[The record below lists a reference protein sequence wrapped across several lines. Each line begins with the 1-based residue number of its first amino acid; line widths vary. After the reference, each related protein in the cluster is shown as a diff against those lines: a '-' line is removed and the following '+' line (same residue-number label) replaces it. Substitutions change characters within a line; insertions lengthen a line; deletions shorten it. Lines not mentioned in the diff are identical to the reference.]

1 MKRKGESN
9 MSMLSVENLTH
20 MYGDKIIFQNI
31 DFRLLRGE
39 HVGLVGSN
47 GAGKSTLLRILAG
60 ELLPDEGTIEWFPHM
75 KIGFLQQHIDLQVG
89 TTIMKYLQSAFA
101 HLYDIESRMLQ
112 IAEKMATGDNLEQL
126 LVQYGELQSVLEHS
140 DFYHIEEKIE
150 MIAAGLGIL
159 ELGMDRA
166 VEQLSGGQ
174 RTKLLLGKLLL
185 EEPHVLL
192 LDEPTNYLDSVHIE
206 WLMGYLRN
214 YEHAYIVVSH
224 DERFLNEITNVIYHL
239 EHKGLKRYIGNYQTF
254 LTNYEQNKQ
263 QLQVAYD
270 RQQREME
277 RLKNFIQKN
286 KVRKAKQAKSR
297 EKVLAK
303 INQIGKPTS
312 ALQPRFTFQVRLD
325 PVSRILETK
334 NIQIGYKE
342 PLFSPIDLQIKR
354 GEKIAII
361 GYNGIGKTTMLK
373 TLLGYLHPL
382 SGTVQIGERVNP
394 AYFAQEEFATEQ
406 TPLEEVWSLRPD
418 MTQKQIRQSLARCGL
433 TEEHI
438 LQPLCSLSGG
448 EQTKVRLCE
457 LMLKESNVLVLDE
470 PTNHLDVRAKEA
482 LKQALME
489 YEGTILLVSH
499 EPDFYEEWV
508 TQVWTVQDWC
518 KHA

>member
-1 MKRKGESN
+1 
-9 MSMLSVENLTH
+9 MSMLSVESLTH

-31 DFRLLRGE
+31 GFRLLRGE

-47 GAGKSTLLRILAG
+47 GAGKSTLLRILSG
-60 ELLPDEGTIEWFPHM
+60 TLLPDKGTIEWFPQM
-75 KIGFLQQHIDLQVG
+75 KIGFLQQHIDLQAG
-89 TTIMKYLQSAFA
+89 TTIMKYLQSAFT

-126 LVQYGELQSVLEHS
+126 LVQYGELQSALEHS

-159 ELGMDRA
+159 ELGMDRD

-185 EEPHVLL
+185 EEPHILL
-192 LDEPTNYLDSVHIE
+192 LDEPTNYLDNVHIE
-206 WLMGYLRN
+206 WLMGYLKN

-254 LTNYEQNKQ
+254 ITNYEQHKQ

-270 RQQREME
+270 RQQREIG

-286 KVRKAKQAKSR
+286 KIRKAKQAKSR
-297 EKVLAK
+297 EKVLEK

-312 ALQPRFTFQVRLD
+312 ALQPRFMFQVHLD

-334 NIQIGYKE
+334 NMQIGYKE
-342 PLFSPIDLQIKR
+342 PLFSSIDLQIKR
-354 GEKIAII
+354 GEKIAIV

-373 TLLGYLHPL
+373 TLLGYLQPL

-394 AYFAQEEFATEQ
+394 AYFAQEEFASEQ
-406 TPLEEVWSLRPD
+406 TPLEEVWSLRPG
-418 MTQKQIRQSLARCGL
+418 MTQKQIRQALARCGL

-457 LMLKESNVLVLDE
+457 LMLTESNVLVLDE
-470 PTNHLDVRAKEA
+470 PTNHLDVQAKKA

-489 YEGTILLVSH
+489 YEGTVLLVSH

-508 TQVWTVQDWC
+508 TQVWTVQDWGNRV
-518 KHA
+518 